1 MQEGKAL
8 NMTTNIYVEILNEDM
23 PVWRPV
29 KAVYLKENI
38 FKIVDKTDFEK
49 LDEIL
54 EFGLNDT
61 VVCKNSN
68 GNFYAVKL
76 YS

>member
-1 MQEGKAL
+1 MREGKAL
-8 NMTTNIYVEILNEDM
+8 NMTTNIYVEILNEDI

-29 KAVYLKENI
+29 KAVCLKENI

-54 EFGLNDT
+54 EFGFMILL
-61 VVCKNSN
+61 
-68 GNFYAVKL
+68 YAKIAMAIFML
-76 YS
+76 

>member
-1 MQEGKAL
+1 MA
-8 NMTTNIYVEILNEDM
+8 TNIYVKILNEDI

-29 KAVYLKENI
+29 KAVCLKENI

-54 EFGLNDT
+54 EFGFMILL
-61 VVCKNSN
+61 
-68 GNFYAVKL
+68 YAKIAMAIFML
-76 YS
+76 

>member
-1 MQEGKAL
+1 
-8 NMTTNIYVEILNEDM
+8 MTTNIDVKILNEDM

-29 KAVYLKENI
+29 KAVCLKENI

-49 LDEIL
+49 LDKIL
-54 EFGLNDT
+54 EFGFDDI

>member
-1 MQEGKAL
+1 
-8 NMTTNIYVEILNEDM
+8 MTTNIYVKVLNEDI
-23 PVWRPV
+23 PVWCPV
-29 KAVYLKENI
+29 KAVCLKENI

-54 EFGLNDT
+54 EFGFDDI

-68 GNFYAVKL
+68 GNFYAVKI

>member
-1 MQEGKAL
+1 
-8 NMTTNIYVEILNEDM
+8 MTTNIYVKILNEDI

-29 KAVYLKENI
+29 KAVCLKENI

-54 EFGLNDT
+54 EFGFMILL
-61 VVCKNSN
+61 
-68 GNFYAVKL
+68 YAKIAMAIFML
-76 YS
+76 

>member
-1 MQEGKAL
+1 
-8 NMTTNIYVEILNEDM
+8 MTTNIYVEILNEDM

-29 KAVYLKENI
+29 KAVCLKENI

-54 EFGLNDT
+54 EFGFMILL
-61 VVCKNSN
+61 
-68 GNFYAVKL
+68 YAKIAMAIFML
-76 YS
+76 

>member
-1 MQEGKAL
+1 
-8 NMTTNIYVEILNEDM
+8 MTTNLDVKILNEDM

-29 KAVYLKENI
+29 KAVCLKENI

-54 EFGLNDT
+54 EFGFDDI

>member
-1 MQEGKAL
+1 
-8 NMTTNIYVEILNEDM
+8 MTTNIY
-23 PVWRPV
+23 
-29 KAVYLKENI
+29 
-38 FKIVDKTDFEK
+38 EK
-49 LDEIL
+49 LDEML
-54 EFGLNDT
+54 EFGFDDT

>member
-1 MQEGKAL
+1 
-8 NMTTNIYVEILNEDM
+8 MTTNIYVKILNEDIS
-23 PVWRPV
+23 VWRPV
-29 KAVYLKENI
+29 KAVCLKENI

-54 EFGLNDT
+54 EFGFNDT
-61 VVCKNSN
+61 VVYKNIN

>member
-1 MQEGKAL
+1 MREGKAL

-29 KAVYLKENI
+29 KAVYLKENF

-49 LDEIL
+49 LDEML
-54 EFGLNDT
+54 EFGFMILL
-61 VVCKNSN
+61 
-68 GNFYAVKL
+68 YAKIAMAIFML
-76 YS
+76 

>member
-1 MQEGKAL
+1 MWEGKAL
-8 NMTTNIYVEILNEDM
+8 NMTTNIYVKILNEDI

-29 KAVYLKENI
+29 KAVCLKENI

-54 EFGLNDT
+54 EFGFMILL
-61 VVCKNSN
+61 
-68 GNFYAVKL
+68 YAKIAMAIFML
-76 YS
+76 

>member
-1 MQEGKAL
+1 
-8 NMTTNIYVEILNEDM
+8 MTTNIYVKILNEDI

-38 FKIVDKTDFEK
+38 FKIVDKTNFEK
-49 LDEIL
+49 LDEML
-54 EFGLNDT
+54 EFSFDDT

>member
-1 MQEGKAL
+1 
-8 NMTTNIYVEILNEDM
+8 MTTNIYVKILNEDIHA
-23 PVWRPV
+23 WRPV
-29 KAVYLKENI
+29 KAVCLKENI

-49 LDEIL
+49 LDEML
-54 EFGLNDT
+54 EFGFDDT

>member
-1 MQEGKAL
+1 
-8 NMTTNIYVEILNEDM
+8 MTTNIDVKILNEDM

-29 KAVYLKENI
+29 KAVCLKENI

-54 EFGLNDT
+54 EFGFDDI

-68 GNFYAVKL
+68 GNFYTVKL